1 MNKPAP
7 RCSDA
12 RSDRSVPACGSSGP
26 SSAKTGAAKAPT
38 NRIAANSEG
47 SALRSAGLVMRGHPF
62 RHRLGLVELG
72 PQRHRDEEDEV
83 EEGQRAADDHL
94 GRVGTGTAADLA
106 EPDAA
111 DRAHALHQ
119 PRELA
124 PVAIALD

>member
-26 SSAKTGAAKAPT
+26 SSAKTGAEKAPPT
-38 NRIAANSEG
+38 NRSAANSEG
-47 SALRSAGLVMRGHPF
+47 SALRRAGLVMRGHPF

-83 EEGQRAADDHL
+83 EEGQRSADDHL
-94 GRVGTGTAADLA
+94 GRVGTRTSADLA
-106 EPDAA
+106 KPDE
-111 DRAHALHQ
+111 AH
-119 PRELA
+119 RETCPA
-124 PVAIALD
+124 SATT